1 MYRKKPVVIEA
12 LRLTSENAKDVCDWI
27 HGGSRAAVPVCPWC
41 LSLNEPFPTGCP
53 VSTGVADNFT
63 SNILI
68 CGKPL
73 PCPDHPGLIAGQGAT
88 DGE

>member
-12 LRLTSENAKDVCDWI
+12 LRLTSENACP
-27 HGGSRAAVPVCPWC
+27 HGRWTWQVCPWC